1 MTHVLVVVL
10 KNLKNAMENKTQHYF
25 FLVILVGIGVLTFFI
40 FYPYLTSLLLAL
52 VFSVMFRPLHRWV
65 SRIFSRGNQENSFST
80 FITLIILAAL
90 VITPLIFLGKQIYVE
105 SESLYTSL
113 TDEGQ
118 RSSIIITLNNLSQS
132 LSTKFDNL
140 FPAYNFDSLNVT
152 VYIQNFLEWSF
163 ANLDTIF
170 SSVTK
175 LAFEIFIMLFALFY
189 LLRDGGK
196 FKKSL
201 IALSPLADKYDDR
214 IVLKLKQAIKSVVAG
229 SLVVSVIQGIL
240 TGIGFWIFGVPNP
253 ALWGSFAVV
262 AALIPGFG
270 TSLVLLPGIIYLFF
284 TLPHLH
290 ALGLLIWGI
299 IAVSLI
305 DNYLGPMLINRGV
318 QIHPFVILLAVMGG
332 LVFFGPIGFIAG
344 PLVVALLA
352 ALLEIYKTSKE

>member
-1 MTHVLVVVL
+1 MIYVTVVVV
-10 KNLKNAMENKTQHYF
+10 KNLKNVMENKTQHYF

-65 SRIFSRGNQENSFST
+65 SRIFSKGNQANSFST
-80 FITLIILAAL
+80 FITLIIVAVL

-118 RSSIIITLNNLSQS
+118 RSTIVTTLNTFSQS
-132 LSTKFDNL
+132 LASKFGNL
-140 FPAYNFDSLNVT
+140 FPTYNFDSLNVT

-196 FKKSL
+196 FKQSL
-201 IALSPLADKYDDR
+201 ILLSPLADKYDER

-229 SLVVSVIQGIL
+229 SLVVSVIQGVL
-240 TGIGFWIFGVPNP
+240 TGLGFWIFGVPNP

-270 TSLVLLPGIIYLFF
+270 TSLVLLPGIAYLFF

-299 IAVSLI
+299 VAVSLV
-305 DNYLGPMLINRGV
+305 DNYLGPILINRGV

-332 LVFFGPIGFIAG
+332 LVFFGPVGFIAG
-344 PLVVALLA
+344 PLIVALLA